1 MTAEIEEVEVS
12 RDGEKPQD
20 IFELIDKQFKE
31 LPIHKRFQKL
41 ENLIAD
47 EVNDALTDLTEE
59 EINIIAIFYAISKYF
74 DGNLPVL
81 EYILNKKL
89 SLMRSRDRLGRQE
102 YLQGLKETKEVVIP
116 PQPIPHR
123 TEEEQK
129 AAAPQQKVSWFKRIF
144 SRGRGK

>member
-12 RDGEKPQD
+12 RNGEKPQD
-20 IFELIDKQFKE
+20 IFELIDRQFKE

-129 AAAPQQKVSWFKRIF
+129 TTPQQKVSWFKRIF

>member
-1 MTAEIEEVEVS
+1 MTVEAEEIG

-20 IFELIDKQFKE
+20 IFQLIDKQFKE

-47 EVNDALTDLTEE
+47 EVNDALTDLSEE
-59 EINIIAIFYAISKYF
+59 EINTVTIFYAISKYF
-74 DGNLPVL
+74 DKDLPVL
-81 EYILNKKL
+81 EFLLNKKL

-116 PQPIPHR
+116 PQPIPHKV
-123 TEEEQK
+123 EEEQK

-144 SRGRGK
+144 GRGRARA

>member
-12 RDGEKPQD
+12 RDGERPQD
-20 IFELIDKQFKE
+20 IFQLIDKQFKE
-31 LPIHKRFQKL
+31 LPIHKKFERVDH
-41 ENLIAD
+41 LIAD
-47 EVNDALTDLTEE
+47 EVKDALTDLSEE
-59 EINIIAIFYAISKYF
+59 EVNIATIFYSMHEYF
-74 DGNLPVL
+74 NGKLRIL
-81 EYILNKKL
+81 KFLLNKKL
-89 SLMRSRDRLGRQE
+89 SLMRSRDRLGIQE
-102 YLQGLKETKEVVIP
+102 YLQGLKETKEGVIP

>member
-129 AAAPQQKVSWFKRIF
+129 TTPQQKVSWFKRIF

>member
-12 RDGEKPQD
+12 RNGEKPQD
-20 IFELIDKQFKE
+20 IFELIDRQFKE

-129 AAAPQQKVSWFKRIF
+129 TTPQQKVRWFKRIF
-144 SRGRGK
+144 SRGRVRA